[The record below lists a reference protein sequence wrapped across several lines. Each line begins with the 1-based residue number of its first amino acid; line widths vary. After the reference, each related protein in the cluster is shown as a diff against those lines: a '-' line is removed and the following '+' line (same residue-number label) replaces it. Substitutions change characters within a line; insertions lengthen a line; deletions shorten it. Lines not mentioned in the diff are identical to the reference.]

1 MLDPGVRGSILSTP
15 QSFMLR
21 YPWTWHRNPVVV
33 LTQVSIFPK
42 GIKWWMQPEPYNSCS
57 VQFFSRTNQLHVCA
71 AHNILHTILKGILY
85 LDHLDCFICWIC
97 IIGNVFCWLT
107 VGDHS
112 SFHTFL
118 TSSTWKTLCRVL
130 FFPLGEFSWQAVAC
144 WLQSA
149 CSLFSVVIAAA
160 LALDVCCW
168 LNGVDKDNVTG
179 NHAQSHMWPYNI
191 VWLLDVNKYL
201 Q

>member
-57 VQFFSRTNQLHVCA
+57 VQFFSRINQLHVCA

-130 FFPLGEFSWQAVAC
+130 SFPLGEFSCQGYLTGSSLLAAVSLLSVFCSYCSSTCIGYVLLTEWCWQR
-144 WLQSA
+144 
-149 CSLFSVVIAAA
+149 
-160 LALDVCCW
+160 
-168 LNGVDKDNVTG
+168 
-179 NHAQSHMWPYNI
+179 
-191 VWLLDVNKYL
+191 
-201 Q
+201 